1 MAVVSLNNILFCFM
15 YNSSMMWWFSPV
27 PFVSVED
34 VKAPQKVVRFISC
47 PSLVK
52 NRSRLSFGVLW
63 KNRFRRINNWCYRAI
78 SVCAF
83 SSQSSYRSLSRRSHT
98 WRASC
103 RCACACETWGY
114 RSDGRLCYRL
124 NTCTVSRHCGSV
136 CDSCNSLK
144 RKKNVYI
151 KRIMTGVFPQQVNSS
166 QLSYI

>member
-1 MAVVSLNNILFCFM
+1 MVSLNNILFCFM

-27 PFVSVED
+27 PFIFVHVGGWYLSTTRKSSKRKMVL
-34 VKAPQKVVRFISC
+34 FIIC
-47 PSLVK
+47 PSSVK

-63 KNRFRRINNWCYRAI
+63 KNHFRRINWCCRAI

-83 SSQSSYRSLSRRSHT
+83 SSQSSCRSPSRRSRR

-114 RSDGRLCYRL
+114 RPDGRLCYRL
-124 NTCTVSRHCGSV
+124 NTCTVFRHCGSV

-144 RKKNVYI
+144 K
-151 KRIMTGVFPQQVNSS
+151 
-166 QLSYI
+166 